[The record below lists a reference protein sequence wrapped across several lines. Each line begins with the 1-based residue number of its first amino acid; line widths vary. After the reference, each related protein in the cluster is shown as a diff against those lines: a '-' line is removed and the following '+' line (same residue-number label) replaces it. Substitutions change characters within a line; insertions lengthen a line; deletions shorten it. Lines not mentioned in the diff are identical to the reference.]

1 MSNRKVVLT
10 QQQQSIKNPS
20 LYTQQTN
27 DDDDAFP
34 ISTKSI
40 QSLLY
45 PLQDVDIDKKFIGLR
60 NCNCFLAGLHFAN
73 AFIVFLLIL
82 LNLSSQ
88 KFVPVTTTKLAG
100 RPGYGN
106 YTYGNVV
113 YEINPQWL
121 SFAFALI
128 CFFAHT
134 AYYAWPESYEK
145 LIRAQ
150 NNWWRWLEYGF
161 SASLMIVQI
170 SLLTGI
176 TDLSA
181 QINAFGTVFATIWLG
196 QFTEEKYPADE
207 RKKRWF
213 AFAIS
218 SVVVLFPWVSIFTT
232 FGLSGANP
240 GILVTLIVAGQIF
253 MFTCFAFVSALNIY
267 YLIPNT
273 GNDLKIEEK
282 NVKTYIRGEFY
293 YNLLSFLAKTYLIW
307 MTYGANA

>member
-1 MSNRKVVLT
+1 MSNRKVVPT
-10 QQQQSIKNPS
+10 QQQQLIKNTSP
-20 LYTQQTN
+20 YTQPTN

-34 ISTKSI
+34 ISTESMR
-40 QSLLY
+40 SLLY
-45 PLQDVDIDKKFIGLR
+45 PLEDLNLELRFTGLR
-60 NCNCFLAGLHFAN
+60 NCNCVLVALHFTN
-73 AFIVFLLIL
+73 AFIILLLIL
-82 LNLSSQ
+82 LNLQNQ
-88 KFVPVTTTKLAG
+88 KFVPVTTTKLTG

-121 SFAFALI
+121 SFSFALI
-128 CFFAHT
+128 CFFAHV
-134 AYYAWPESYEK
+134 AYYAWGYTK
-145 LIRAQ
+145 YRQLIEAQ

-181 QINAFGTVFATIWLG
+181 QINSFGTVFATIWLG
-196 QFTEEKYPADE
+196 QFTEEKYPVDE

-240 GILVTLIVAGQIF
+240 
-253 MFTCFAFVSALNIY
+253 AFWW
-267 YLIPNT
+267 
-273 GNDLKIEEK
+273 
-282 NVKTYIRGEFY
+282 F
-293 YNLLSFLAKTYLIW
+293 LSLLAKFSCLRVSRLCRP
-307 MTYGANA
+307 